1 MKRLLRSRPSL
12 GRRRNSGLSS
22 EGWPKLTPGANT
34 VEVHSGSHG
43 VSWVVK
49 GPEAISGC
57 WNTESVD
64 ANSVDAM
71 AILKRPCVEVHPDT
85 WQRPE
90 AANML
95 KVEVVYLELKVSEC

>member
-1 MKRLLRSRPSL
+1 MKA
-12 GRRRNSGLSS
+12 GQSS
-22 EGWPKLTPGANT
+22 HRAQIQSN
-34 VEVHSGSHG
+34 VHSGSHG
-43 VSWVVK
+43 LSWVVR
-49 GPEAISGC
+49 GPKRSPVAGIP
-57 WNTESVD
+57 SVD